1 LIDIHCHIL
10 PGLDDGP
17 QDLDAALV
25 LVTALVEVGFT
36 ELYPTPHQKSGSWA
50 PTADER
56 ERAARELGE
65 AVREAGLAV
74 SIHPPA
80 GENMWDD
87 LFLERLSGTGA
98 DIVTYP
104 GNHAFLVEL
113 DPAAPPPNVEQQL
126 FQLRVSRGQLPV
138 VAHVERYPSLTRDRA
153 RLEGLARNSALLVNL
168 SALGGMGGWGV
179 RRLARRLVKQRLV
192 HAAASDGH
200 TMTDAAF
207 CQAGADWLRS
217 TLGEQALCRL
227 LLENP
232 RRILAGDLP
241 EW

>member
-17 QDLDAALV
+17 QDLDAALE
-25 LVTALVEVGFT
+25 LVTALSEVGFT
-36 ELYPTPHQKSGSWA
+36 ELFPTPHQKSGSWA
-50 PTADER
+50 PTASER
-56 ERAARELGE
+56 ERAARELDE

-74 SIHPPA
+74 TIHPPG

-87 LFLERLSGTGA
+87 LFLERLSVPNGVVA
-98 DIVTYP
+98 YP
-104 GNHAFLVEL
+104 GKHAFLVEL
-113 DPAAPPPNVEQQL
+113 DPGAPPPGLEQQL
-126 FQLRVSRGQLPV
+126 FQLRVSRSQLPV
-138 VAHVERYPSLTRDRA
+138 VAHVERYPSLTRDQA

-168 SALGGMGGWGV
+168 SSLGGMGGWGV

-200 TMTDAAF
+200 TITDAAY

-217 TLGEQALCRL
+217 ALGEQALCHL
-227 LLENP
+227 LLDNP